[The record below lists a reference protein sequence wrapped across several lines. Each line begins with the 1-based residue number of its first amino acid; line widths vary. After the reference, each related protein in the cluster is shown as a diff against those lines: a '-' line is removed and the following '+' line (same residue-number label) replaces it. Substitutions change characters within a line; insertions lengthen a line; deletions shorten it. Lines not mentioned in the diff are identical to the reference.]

1 MTPFAMA
8 AGALFFCGAAMSGA
22 MPGEVSGREVFAPCR
37 ACHSLDKNAGVMPGP
52 SLSGLIGRAVGGD
65 PEFQYS
71 PVLRDAKDAG
81 LIWTEQRLEEFLA
94 DPEGMFPG
102 MWMSY
107 PGIRDESERAALTR
121 YIVTSGDQALYSVQQ
136 KEE

>member
-1 MTPFAMA
+1 MKPFT
-8 AGALFFCGAAMSGA
+8 GGIALVVFCVVVSGA
-22 MPGEVSGREVFAPCR
+22 SAEEVSGREAFSPCR
-37 ACHSLDKNAGVMPGP
+37 ACHSLERNAGVMAGP

-71 PVLRDAKDAG
+71 PVLRKAKDAG
-81 LIWTEQRLEEFLA
+81 QIWTIRRLEEFLA

-107 PGIRDESERAALTR
+107 PGIRDEEERAALTQ
-121 YIVTSGDQALYSVQQ
+121 YIISESD
-136 KEE
+136 